1 MSPLLSIISAIVSGI
16 LNGSYAA
23 PMKLTKKWEWE
34 NIWLLYSLPALI
46 ILPWLMALFTVTDLL
61 EVYRNTDSTVIIETF
76 LFGAGWGLGAVA
88 FGLGLHMV
96 GLSLGYTVMMGIIAV
111 TGTLIP
117 MLVREPGSLLT
128 FKGMIIN
135 IALLIT
141 VGGVILCGLA
151 GKARER
157 SVQSAEKEKKS
168 RTKFKWG
175 LLVCLIAGVFSAML
189 NLAFDLG
196 APIAESARIVLGE
209 KSSSFR
215 ENNAIWCLVL
225 TGGFIPNFLYC
236 SYLLIRKGTW
246 RKYNQSGTGLYWVW
260 GCIMGVIFIGSIMF
274 YGLAASNLGK
284 LGTTVGWLIFISS
297 AILTGNLWGV
307 VTGEW
312 EGVSKEARNQMLKGS
327 LLLIVSVLLVSIG
340 NYFFN

>member
-1 MSPLLSIISAIVSGI
+1 MSSLLSIISAIVSGI

-61 EVYRNTDSTVIIETF
+61 EVYRNTDSIVIIETF
-76 LFGAGWGLGAVA
+76 LFGVGWGLGSVA
-88 FGLGLHMV
+88 FGLGLYMV
-96 GLSLGYTVMMGIIAV
+96 GLSLGYTIMMGVIAV
-111 TGTLIP
+111 TGSLIP
-117 MLVREPGSLLT
+117 MLVHEPGSLLT
-128 FKGMIIN
+128 FKGMIIS

-141 VGGVILCGLA
+141 VGGVVLCGLA

-157 SVQSAEKEKKS
+157 SMQPAERGKKNQA
-168 RTKFKWG
+168 KFKWG
-175 LLVCLIAGVFSAML
+175 LFVCLVAGVFSAML
-189 NLAFDLG
+189 NLAFDFG
-196 APIAESARIVLGE
+196 SPIAESARIVLGG

-260 GCIMGVIFIGSIMF
+260 GCIMGVIFISSILF
-274 YGLAASNLGK
+274 YGLAASNLGR
-284 LGTTVGWLIFISS
+284 LGTTVGWLIFVSS
-297 AILTGNLWGV
+297 AILTGNLWGI

-312 EGVSKEARNQMLKGS
+312 EGVSKETRNQMLKGS
-327 LLLIVSVLLVSIG
+327 LLLIGAVVMVSIG
-340 NYFFN
+340 NYALN